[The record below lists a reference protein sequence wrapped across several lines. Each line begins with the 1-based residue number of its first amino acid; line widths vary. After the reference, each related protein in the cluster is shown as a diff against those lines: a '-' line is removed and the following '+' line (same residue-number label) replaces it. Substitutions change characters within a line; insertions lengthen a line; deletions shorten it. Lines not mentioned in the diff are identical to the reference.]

1 MVIPSTPAAPAFAFT
16 RRQAAAS
23 TSARCTSPYRLQNRY
38 SGLDFAFRYRV
49 ICSCRTFSGAVSPC
63 GPSPRPS
70 LRFSPA
76 EQVASLRSSA
86 DSPNQRSGTASSLLR
101 TPPTPVLARTAFPFG
116 VVPPVES
123 SLLAITGLPAYP
135 SVTCSTCRPRRPRR
149 SIVEAR
155 DGWSGHQLCGLRQ
168 KLRSSAAGSILSR
181 LIYGSPILLPPLVP
195 GTAASVVHMFIAT
208 CRFDSMPA
216 PHPASRR
223 RSWHG
228 LRC

>member
-1 MVIPSTPAAPAFAFT
+1 MPVW
-16 RRQAAAS
+16 
-23 TSARCTSPYRLQNRY
+23 SAI
-38 SGLDFAFRYRV
+38 DVAFRYRV
-49 ICSCRTFSGAVSPC
+49 ICSCRTLSGAGSPR

-86 DSPNQRSGTASSLLR
+86 GCPNQRSGTGSSLLR
-101 TPPTPVLARTAFPFG
+101 TPPTSATARAAFPFEE
-116 VVPPVES
+116 VVSPVES
-123 SLLAITGLPAYP
+123 SLPAMTDLPAYP
-135 SVTCSTCRPRRPRR
+135 SVTSRHVAHADPAGPMPQPRRL
-149 SIVEAR
+149 VWLE
-155 DGWSGHQLCGLRQ
+155 LVGLRPH
-168 KLRSSAAGSILSR
+168 LRGSAAGSTFSR
-181 LIYGSPILLPPLVP
+181 LIF
-195 GTAASVVHMFIAT
+195 VVHVFIAT